1 MKKLY
6 VLLIFFSL
14 LIGTS
19 VKAQTIRYV
28 KVGATGSGASWAS
41 ASGDLQATINAAA
54 AGDEIWVAAGTY
66 KPNRRA
72 DATATIT
79 ATDRYNAF
87 VLKKDVAIY
96 GGFAGTETS
105 RFQRNFTTNVTI
117 LSGNIGDE
125 TIDTDNAYHVVIA
138 SGDLGTAKL
147 DGFTVTKGYSS
158 GTGTGNAVTVNGNA
172 IPPSRSPGII
182 NYYSSAAY
190 ENLIIRDNLNA
201 STDQSAGATYI
212 FYGSPT
218 YTKVKFINNKA
229 TGGSGGAIFIFSAAA
244 TPSIP
249 IFNEVEF
256 IGNEANSGGAIAVS
270 TAGAP
275 VFTKCI
281 FDGNKSLSTTAGAV
295 LMNSASASATF
306 TECNFSNNNALTNGG
321 AISNALGTTVTV
333 TNCTFNSNIAGGS
346 GAGIYFTTGTL
357 NLSGSTFTANK
368 ASSAAGVYLGTS
380 TLTSTINEVT
390 FSANEASTTAGALY
404 LNANSPQMRNV
415 KFIGNKAATSG
426 GAIYLFGVTGNLA
439 SPVLINNLFYN
450 NESNTN
456 SGGGA
461 GIYVST
467 NAAPVIHNATFYG
480 NKAVSRGGAI
490 YVASSGQATVYNS
503 ISYKNLAGELP
514 TVDFYTA
521 TPANLIVKATL
532 TEAYGTN
539 GVDGNL
545 VGQDPVFESVD
556 PSNSKFLYLQDFS
569 PAIDAGQSSFLPL
582 GVNLDLAG
590 QARINNLI
598 LDMGAFEFGG
608 AAPVPPL
615 QVTIDE
621 NLANGSFVAKP
632 ITTLTG
638 VITNWTIISG
648 NFNDTFAISPTTGNI
663 TVAKSTELDYEKVRS
678 FTLTV
683 KVFNNVGGEQVLRV
697 IVSLNNLMEDP
708 QAPIIANVSNG
719 ILTSFR
725 PKLSGLAEPL
735 SVITIYVDDKAHS
748 VTAFSN
754 DKGEWVYNFTGE
766 LSPGA
771 HTFYVV
777 ASNSLGT
784 SNPSPKTSTV
794 LRLYSGQIVAN
805 NILTPNGDG
814 KNDFWIVTD
823 LQVMYPKNEVIVYD
837 KVGKT
842 VFKKANY
849 QNDWDGSFNG
859 ATLNAGTYYYEI
871 NIGAGLP
878 PVKGTITILKGR

>member
-14 LIGTS
+14 L
-19 VKAQTIRYV
+19 VCADAVAQTIRYV
-28 KVGATGSGASWAS
+28 KVGGTGSGASWAT
-41 ASGDLQATINAAA
+41 ASGDLQAMINAAA
-54 AGDEIWVAAGTY
+54 TGDEIWVAAGTY

-72 DATATIT
+72 DATSTIT

-87 VLKKDVAIY
+87 VMKKDVAIY

-105 RFQRNFTTNVTI
+105 RFQRNVTSNLTI

-125 TIDTDNAYHVVIA
+125 AIDTDNAYHVVVA

-147 DGFTVTKGYSS
+147 DGFTITKGYTS
-158 GTGTGNAVTVNGNA
+158 GTGTGNSVTVNGNA

-190 ENLIIRDNLNA
+190 ENLIIRDNFNA
-201 STDQSAGATYI
+201 STDQSAGAIYI

-218 YTKVKFINNKA
+218 YTKVKFINNKV
-229 TGGSGGAIFIFSAAA
+229 TGGSGGAVFIFSAVA

-249 IFNEVEF
+249 IFNEVDF
-256 IGNEANSGGAIAVS
+256 TGNEANSGGGIAVS

-275 VFTKCI
+275 VFNKCN
-281 FDGNKSLSTTAGAV
+281 FEGNKSLSTTAGAV
-295 LMNSASASATF
+295 LMNSSSASASF
-306 TECNFSNNNALTNGG
+306 NECTFSNNTALTNGG
-321 AISNALGTTVTV
+321 GISNALGTTVNV
-333 TNCTFNSNIAGGS
+333 TNCTFSNNTAGGS
-346 GAGIYFTTGTL
+346 GGGIYFTTGTL
-357 NLSGSTFTANK
+357 NLTGSTFSANK
-368 ASSAAGVYLGTS
+368 ANSAAGVYLGTS
-380 TLTSTINEVT
+380 TLASTITEVS
-390 FSANEASTTAGALY
+390 FLNNEASTTAGALY

-456 SGGGA
+456 AGGGA

-467 NAAPVIHNATFYG
+467 SAAPIIHNATFFA
-480 NKAVSRGGAI
+480 NKAVYRGGAI
-490 YVASSGQATVYNS
+490 YVSSTGSATVYNS
-503 ISYKNLAGELP
+503 ISYKNTAGE
-514 TVDFYTA
+514 TASGDFYTA
-521 TPANLIVKATL
+521 TAANLVVKATL
-532 TEAYGTN
+532 TEFYGIN
-539 GVDGNL
+539 GTDGNL
-545 VGQDPVFESVD
+545 VGQDPVFESED
-556 PSNSKFLYLQDFS
+556 PNNAKFLYLQDFS
-569 PAIDAGQSSFLPL
+569 PAIDAGQKSFLPS
-582 GVNLDLAG
+582 GVSVDLAG
-590 QARINNLI
+590 KVRINNLI

-615 QVTIDE
+615 QVSIDE

-632 ITTLTG
+632 VTTLTG
-638 VITNWTIISG
+638 VITNWTIVSG
-648 NFNDTFAISPTTGNI
+648 NFNDAFAINSTTGNI
-663 TVAKSTELDYEKVRS
+663 TVAKSAELDYEKVKS
-678 FTLTV
+678 FTLTI
-683 KVFNNVGGEQVLRV
+683 KVFNNVGGDQVLRV
-697 IVSLNNLMEDP
+697 IISLNNLMEDP
-708 QAPIIANVSNG
+708 QAPVIANVKNG
-719 ILTSFR
+719 VLTSFR
-725 PKLSGLAEPL
+725 PRLSGIAEPL
-735 SVITIYVDDKAHS
+735 SVITIYVDDKAHN

-754 DKGEWVYNFTGE
+754 DKGDWVYNFTDE
-766 LSPGA
+766 LSAGA
-771 HTFYVV
+771 HTFYVI
-777 ASNSLGT
+777 ANNSLGT
-784 SNPSPKTSTV
+784 SNASPKTGVV
-794 LRLYSGQIVAN
+794 LRLYSGEIVAS

-814 KNDFWIVTD
+814 KNDFWTVTD

-837 KVGKT
+837 KVGKV

-871 NIGAGLP
+871 NIGAGLK